1 MSETKGPQRLGKAA
15 TQLNVSKDTIVEFLA
30 KKGVSIDSNPMAKI
44 EAEVYDML
52 LAEFAGD
59 QIAKEKTKAVA
70 TKIKESRE
78 TVTIQDSKKKSDHQE
93 EEISEIDLSQ
103 FKRKRPEPKP
113 EEIVESQTE
122 VVVENN
128 TEKEIS
134 KDPIIE
140 PVTEKSEG
148 H

>member
-78 TVTIQDSKKKSDHQE
+78 TVTIQDSKKKSDQQE
-93 EEISEIDLSQ
+93 E
-103 FKRKRPEPKP
+103 
-113 EEIVESQTE
+113 
-122 VVVENN
+122 
-128 TEKEIS
+128 
-134 KDPIIE
+134 
-140 PVTEKSEG
+140 
-148 H
+148 